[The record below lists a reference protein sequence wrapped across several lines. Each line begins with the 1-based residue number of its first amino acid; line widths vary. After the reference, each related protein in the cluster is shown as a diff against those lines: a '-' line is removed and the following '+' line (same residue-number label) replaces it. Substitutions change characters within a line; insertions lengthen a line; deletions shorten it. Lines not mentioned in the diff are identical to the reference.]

1 MQTPST
7 EKTAIIFSLV
17 MESSEKNYSIS
28 VGSLVERFCRSGDL
42 ELDFWQSTHPVEGI
56 RAHQRIQRSRP
67 EQYESEVTVSHQI
80 LRDGIAVKVQGR
92 IDGVHRLP
100 DRVIIEEIKTTR
112 REYTSFQGLENPRHW
127 AQVKLYTYIYA
138 VLHAPPLVE
147 TQLTY
152 FHLASKETFESRRYF
167 EMGELEEF
175 FNDLIDRFLNQER
188 EAQNWCRLRDQTI
201 ASLDF
206 PFPRYRTGQRQ
217 MAIEVYR
224 AIRDQEHLLIQAPTG
239 IGKTLA
245 AIFPALKALGEGST
259 EKILYLAART
269 TGKSVAQKAL
279 EQLRGEGVRL
289 RSIVLTAK
297 AKICFNPEKGCNAEE
312 CSFARG
318 YYDRVGE
325 AIEELLKLELL
336 NRECIEDAAK
346 KYTVCPFELSL
357 NLTMAV
363 DCIVCDYNYAF
374 DPRAILRSLL
384 YDEDFRPTFI
394 VDEAHNLVDR
404 AREMFSAELSKQEVL
419 SVRRAIGKRLPA
431 IARQL
436 SKINS
441 WMLRQRKVCQEKNDS
456 ISFPEAPVD
465 LYPALKHFQRS
476 VEPWISQKANSRFPF
491 RDLLLDFTFKVHR
504 FLRVA
509 DGYNQ
514 CYATIHERVGKEFR
528 TKLFCMD
535 PSQQLAAALGRASS
549 AIFFSGTLTPAKYF
563 KRLFGCSDEAK
574 SLTLPSPFPQSN
586 LCVLVGDR
594 VATTFRKR
602 TETKQAVTQAL
613 ISLIAPR
620 KGNYLLFFPSYK
632 YLNMVLEVF
641 HSTCPEVVT
650 LVQTPE
656 MTEIERE
663 MFLEQFKEQQTDT
676 VVGFAVMGGAFGEAI
691 DLTGERLAGAAVV
704 GVGLPAICAERELI
718 RSYFDVREGK
728 GFDYAYSYPGII
740 RVLQAA
746 GRVIRSE
753 KDRGVVFLIDERFA
767 RPPYRYLLPAD
778 WHPATVRS
786 SLQIEDSL
794 TRFWAPPTPSSKGQ
808 E

>member
-1 MQTPST
+1 
-7 EKTAIIFSLV
+7 
-17 MESSEKNYSIS
+17 MESSKESYSIS

-42 ELDFWQSTHPVEGI
+42 DLEFWQSTHPVEGI

-67 EQYESEVTVSHQI
+67 EQYESEVPVSHQV
-80 LRDGIAVKVQGR
+80 LRDGVAINVQGR
-92 IDGVHRLP
+92 IDGVHQLS
-100 DRVIIEEIKTTR
+100 DRVVIEEIKTTR
-112 REYTSFQGLENPRHW
+112 RDQTSFQGLENQRHW
-127 AQVKLYTYIYA
+127 AQVKLYSYIYA
-138 VLHAPPLVE
+138 VIHSPPLIE

-152 FHLASKETFESRRYF
+152 FHLTSRQTFESRKCF
-167 EMGELEEF
+167 DMGELEDF
-175 FNDLIDRFLNQER
+175 FNDLIDQFLNQER
-188 EAQNWCRLRDQTI
+188 EAQDWCRLRNQSI
-201 ASLDF
+201 ASLGF
-206 PFPRYRTGQRQ
+206 PFPRYRPGQRQ

-259 EKILYLAART
+259 ERILYLAART
-269 TGKSVAQKAL
+269 TGKAVAQKAL
-279 EQLRGEGVRL
+279 EQLRGEGLRL
-289 RSIVLTAK
+289 RSVVRTAK
-297 AKICFNPEKGCNAEE
+297 DKICFNPEKGCNAEE
-312 CSFARG
+312 CHFAKG

-325 AIEELLKLELL
+325 AIEQLLELEFL
-336 NRECIEDAAK
+336 NREAIEDAAEK
-346 KYTVCPFELSL
+346 HTVCPFELSL

-374 DPRAILRSLL
+374 DPRAILRNLL
-384 YDEDFRPTFI
+384 YEEDFRPTFI

-404 AREMFSAELSKQEVL
+404 ARAMFSAELSKQEIL
-419 SVRRAIGKRLPA
+419 SVRRAIQKRLPG
-431 IARQL
+431 IAKQL

-441 WMLRQRKVCQEKNDS
+441 WMLKQRKVFQKENDS
-456 ISFPEAPVD
+456 IASPEAPKD
-465 LYPALKHFQRS
+465 LLPVLKQFQQS

-509 DGYNQ
+509 EGYNV
-514 CYATIHERVGKEFR
+514 CYSTIHERIGKEFR
-528 TKLFCMD
+528 TRLFCID
-535 PSQQLAAALGRASS
+535 PSQQLSAALARASS
-549 AIFFSGTLTPAKYF
+549 AIFFSGTLTPSDYF

-574 SLTLPSPFPQSN
+574 SLILPSPFPQSN

-602 TETKQAVTQAL
+602 TETKREVAL
-613 ISLIAPR
+613 ALLSLIAPR

-641 HSTCPEVVT
+641 YSNSPKVVT

-656 MTEIERE
+656 MTETERE
-663 MFLEQFKEQQTDT
+663 MFLEQFTEQQEET

-718 RSYFDVREGK
+718 RSFFDTREGK

-753 KDRGVVFLIDERFA
+753 TDRGVVFLVDERFVR
-767 RPPYRYLLPAD
+767 RPYCHLLPAE
-778 WHPATVRS
+778 WRPVTVRNS
-786 SLQIEDSL
+786 VQIEDSL
-794 TRFWAPPTPSSKGQ
+794 TKFWTVPTPSLKGQ